1 MHSLWFQKPHWRNIY
16 RPFPKLPIKLVKMLG
31 GRQSPE
37 ESRAKF
43 MITHR
48 KKTYGRFDRTATT
61 KGWIG
66 LGTWAQARDMDGS
79 IGPKEVK
86 WQRADT

>member
-43 MITHR
+43 HDYSPEENLR
-48 KKTYGRFDRTATT
+48 PLRTELLH
-61 KGWIG
+61 KRVG
-66 LGTWAQARDMDGS
+66 
-79 IGPKEVK
+79 
-86 WQRADT
+86 